1 MDHLRK
7 ELQDNI
13 FTDTSMIM
21 ITDHEQDKVA
31 LRERTKGAMS
41 DIV

>member
-21 ITDHEQDKVA
+21 ITEQDKVA

>member
-21 ITDHEQDKVA
+21 ITEQDKVA
-31 LRERTKGAMS
+31 LTKGTMS
-41 DIV
+41 DIA

>member
-7 ELQDNI
+7 GLQDNI
-13 FTDTSMIM
+13 FTDTSMIL
-21 ITDHEQDKVA
+21 ITEQDKVA

>member
-21 ITDHEQDKVA
+21 ITEQDKVV